1 MGSIDLAAWAVA
13 YPRERV
19 GPSCSEDA
27 RIHAV
32 VRVKASLAVKVRNSS

>member
-32 VRVKASLAVKVRNSS
+32 VSEGLLSCESQE